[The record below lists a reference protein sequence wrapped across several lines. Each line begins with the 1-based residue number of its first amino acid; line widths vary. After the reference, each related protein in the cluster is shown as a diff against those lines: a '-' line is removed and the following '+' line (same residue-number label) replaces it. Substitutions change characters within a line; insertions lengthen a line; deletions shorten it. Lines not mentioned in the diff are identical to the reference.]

1 MSLGDRMREHLGAEK
16 PPDRERER
24 ALNRGV
30 WPAGAALAWV
40 VFSLLAGLVLFH
52 PAFTTWLLRS
62 GGGADLKSLLTGHL
76 RCCQAIAAGMGIA
89 VAGSGGFALL
99 QLAWVGKHVRA
110 IFRERRALTDPGRE
124 ELMQQLGNEAV
135 HAMAGVILLCG
146 MAMSLI
152 FTACFGYI
160 GAQEGI
166 WSFPQEIRAD
176 LRQLETGELEE
187 LEVWFHPNSRPAC
200 LPGPYSPVKD
210 QPRPVT
216 RFPAIGEDTGWEWL
230 ILFVPDG
237 MRFTPD
243 PERPFDETRT
253 VDWNLAHAQRYQVRY
268 TTNLHLAVEITPVC

>member
-1 MSLGDRMREHLGAEK
+1 M
-16 PPDRERER
+16 
-24 ALNRGV
+24 
-30 WPAGAALAWV
+30 
-40 VFSLLAGLVLFH
+40 LF
-52 PAFTTWLLRS
+52 RS
-62 GGGADLKSLLTGHL
+62 
-76 RCCQAIAAGMGIA
+76 
-89 VAGSGGFALL
+89 
-99 QLAWVGKHVRA
+99 
-110 IFRERRALTDPGRE
+110 
-124 ELMQQLGNEAV
+124 
-135 HAMAGVILLCG
+135 
-146 MAMSLI
+146 
-152 FTACFGYI
+152 
-160 GAQEGI
+160 
-166 WSFPQEIRAD
+166 
-176 LRQLETGELEE
+176 ETGELEE